1 VKVGNA
7 KAEKRKR
14 RDRRVGDALL
24 DWGIPV
30 AAAALA
36 AVAPFVFE
44 MVPREDGAWLT
55 SPLTYVV
62 VGLVLGSLACTA
74 TSAIRTYRARER
86 ERGNLTKFSN
96 SMSDTISIL
105 RELVDSDRTGQD
117 RTRFFESMVRE
128 AKSLIPLANPRI
140 CVYELDSMEDESGAI
155 DFLKFVA
162 AGGRPDL
169 PRRNFKPDA
178 AHGRTAID
186 AAKGTSHKC
195 VDNPKAFGEKVSRGV
210 EAQWESFIIVPL
222 RSDRSP
228 WGMLTIDTTVPTRFT
243 QEHIAVALVLA
254 RFMELGLKD
263 VKEAADDPHP
273 EVSEAFR
280 RLRE

>member
-1 VKVGNA
+1 MSTTA
-7 KAEKRKR
+7 KLEKRKR
-14 RDRRVGDALL
+14 RDRRVSDALF
-24 DWGIPV
+24 DWGMPV

-36 AVAPFVFE
+36 AVAPLVLE
-44 MVPREDGAWLT
+44 MIPRDDGAWLT
-55 SPLTYVV
+55 SPLTLVLAVLV
-62 VGLVLGSLACTA
+62 VGSLGCTA
-74 TSAIRTYRARER
+74 ASAIRTYKARER
-86 ERGNLTKFSN
+86 ERGSLTKFSN
-96 SMSDTISIL
+96 SMGDTISIL
-105 RELVDSDRTGQD
+105 RELVDSDRSRQD

-140 CVYELDSMEDESGAI
+140 CVYELDSMEEESGAI

-169 PRRNFKPDA
+169 PRRSFKPDT
-178 AHGRTAID
+178 AHGQNAID
-186 AAKGTSHKC
+186 AAKGTSHKS
-195 VDNPKAFGEKVSRGV
+195 VDNPKDFGDKISRGV

-254 RFMELGLKD
+254 RFMELGLED

-273 EVSEAFR
+273 EVTEAVR